1 MARPDLSSTSVTHQG
16 RRSDTQHLYFYSG
29 CPEQTGCSPSTD
41 TMSHSS
47 VLLTVLRT
55 MSLCLWCL
63 QQWAVNTW
71 RFVIT
76 LKNLLIKFTR
86 LCPLER
92 PWNHENVPF
101 WLCSS
106 QSLPGK
112 WPLEWKKFL
121 LLSNLDPQ
129 SHPLLPENCLLQLCT
144 PEWRKCYKGSLG
156 GLWLHLGSK

>member
-1 MARPDLSSTSVTHQG
+1 
-16 RRSDTQHLYFYSG
+16 
-29 CPEQTGCSPSTD
+29 
-41 TMSHSS
+41 MSHSS
-47 VLLTVLRT
+47 VLLTELRT
-55 MSLCLWCL
+55 MSLSLWCL

-71 RFVIT
+71 SFVIT

-92 PWNHENVPF
+92 PWNRDNVPF

-121 LLSNLDPQ
+121 LLSDLDPQ
-129 SHPLLPENCLLQLCT
+129 SHHLLPENFLLQLCT
-144 PEWRKCYKGSLG
+144 PEWRKCYKGSLREDCDFT
-156 GLWLHLGSK
+156 LDQSSRREKYSIAEEFPKNTSQTRHMKK